1 MNKKQFKNRQ
11 FHVEARDLIIVV
23 LCILLALSISFFAN
37 TYRTTEEKFN
47 IENTYVDFII
57 QTPGMEQIA
66 EIQSLNH
73 IDAVTPYYFASCEA
87 DIDGKTVKAELYM
100 IEDSTAFSNTLF
112 SEQLLKSGSVPSSND
127 VIAVDTTIASKYGVS
142 VGDLV
147 TIKSGNGSVK
157 CEIVAIYE
165 ADGRHDSGMM
175 MALYAG
181 ELCTMLNSKAD
192 LKYSGAYIKS
202 SDLIST
208 ETFLKSFVP
217 TGDLR
222 SRDEFNSDE
231 LYNEYLELRKD
242 TDYTQTMFYRG
253 RYVQELNNRYDGKLL
268 QSIIGMDAALVITI
282 IAVAVFLSKR
292 VVGYVKTDLIKDVRN
307 NFKEEQEMEMFSA
320 YLIKV
325 TIASALAA
333 AFCSAGVGL
342 IFFKYV
348 GFVPVCAPVVAVII
362 GGVSASVVAL
372 RKAKRD
378 FFIMAE
384 QEKKRT
390 QRLK

>member
-11 FHVEARDLIIVV
+11 FHVETRDSIIVL
-23 LCILLALSISFFAN
+23 LCILFALTFSFFAN
-37 TYRTTEEKFN
+37 TYRTTDDKFN
-47 IENTYVDFII
+47 IEDTYVDFII

-66 EIQSLNH
+66 ELQALDH

-100 IEDSTAFSNTLF
+100 VEDSSAFSNTLF

-127 VIAVDTTIASKYGVS
+127 VIAIDTTIASKYGVS

-157 CEIVAIYE
+157 CKIGAIYE
-165 ADGRHDSGMM
+165 ADGRHDSGMV

-202 SDLIST
+202 NNLTST
-208 ETFLKSFVP
+208 ETFLRSFVP

-242 TDYTQTMFYRG
+242 TDYTQSMFYRG

-268 QSIIGMDAALVITI
+268 QSIIGMAAALVVTI
-282 IAVAVFLSKR
+282 IAVVIFLSKR
-292 VVGYVKTDLIKDVRN
+292 VVGYVKTDLIKDIRN
-307 NFKEEQEMEMFSA
+307 NYKEEQEIEMFSA
-320 YLIKV
+320 YLTKTTFV
-325 TIASALAA
+325 SALATA
-333 AFCSAGVGL
+333 CCSSGMGL
-342 IFFKYV
+342 LFFKYV
-348 GFVPVCAPVVAVII
+348 GFVPVGAPVVAVII
-362 GGVSASVVAL
+362 GGVCASSVAL

-384 QEKKRT
+384 QEKKRI

>member
-11 FHVEARDLIIVV
+11 FHVEARDSIIVL
-23 LCILLALSISFFAN
+23 LCILFALTFSFFAN
-37 TYRTTEEKFN
+37 TYRTTDDKFN
-47 IENTYVDFII
+47 IEDTYVDFII
-57 QTPGMEQIA
+57 QTPGVEQIA
-66 EIQSLNH
+66 ELQALDH

-87 DIDGKTVKAELYM
+87 DIGGKIVKAELYM
-100 IEDSTAFSNTLF
+100 VEDSTAFSNTLF
-112 SEQLLKSGSVPSSND
+112 SKQLLKSGSVPSFND
-127 VIAVDTTIASKYGVS
+127 VVAIDTTIASKHGVS

-157 CEIVAIYE
+157 CEIGAIYE

-181 ELCTMLNSKAD
+181 ELCTMLNSKVD

-202 SDLIST
+202 SNITST

-268 QSIIGMDAALVITI
+268 QSIIGMAAALVVTI
-282 IAVAVFLSKR
+282 IAVVIFLSKR
-292 VVGYVKTDLIKDVRN
+292 VVGYVKTDLIKDIRN

-320 YLIKV
+320 YLTKI
-325 TIASALAA
+325 TIAAVLAVA
-333 AFCSAGVGL
+333 CCSVGVGL
-342 IFFKYV
+342 IFFKHV
-348 GFVPVCAPVVAVII
+348 GFVSVGVPVVAVII
-362 GGVSASVVAL
+362 GGVCASSVAL

-384 QEKKRT
+384 QEKKRI